1 MQEVRLSFEIK
12 LFPAR
17 ESLVSDITAGD
28 GKICNLFLQCIP
40 SIELKFPIVALV
52 GSGTSFTTTVT
63 KVLVPDW
70 GVIADPCIG
79 LSYLPARQQPYARVD
94 YVPQSGTK
102 NLVTTCSSFSA
113 PPL

>member
-17 ESLVSDITAGD
+17 ESLVSDIMAGD
-28 GKICNLFLQCIP
+28 GKICNLFLQCVP

-52 GSGTSFTTTVT
+52 GTSLKTTVT

-79 LSYLPARQQPYARVD
+79 LSYLPARQQPYTRVD